1 MSVVGHFNPKCP
13 VFPSLSLSP
22 PRGTGF
28 SKVCACGLLGAARV
42 ATNSGQ
48 KDKVGAERSPGWFAF
63 LSHRNS
69 WELWAAS
76 PGISE
81 GETDWVET
89 GRMERT
95 GKKFKAAELRTLEL
109 LLPTSSA
116 KCHPLPQDLSS
127 KKPQGIIAPETP
139 F

>member
-1 MSVVGHFNPKCP
+1 MSVVGPFLIPSVG
-13 VFPSLSLSP
+13 VFPSPSLP
-22 PRGTGF
+22 PPGGTGF

-81 GETDWVET
+81 GETGWVET
-89 GRMERT
+89 GRMEGT
-95 GKKFKAAELRTLEL
+95 GKKFKAAELRTPGVAPPNEL
-109 LLPTSSA
+109 CKMSPPPPRSA
-116 KCHPLPQDLSS
+116 P
-127 KKPQGIIAPETP
+127 
-139 F
+139 